1 MNRLLAAITV
11 LAATTSTTVFA
22 DNFTGYWGIN
32 YGTVS
37 SHNTDLGNL
46 GIKAGV
52 NVSPVAA
59 LEAEYTSSLNDE
71 HVSNGNKLSADTS
84 AVYAKIQSQGDF
96 YINGRIGV
104 ARVDFD
110 QTTPLGYD
118 RKNHVSGAAYGVGIG
133 GKLAPNV
140 NLELN
145 YTRLPDL
152 DASPTLSSDDRK
164 NEQVTVGVSLQ
175 Y

>member
-1 MNRLLAAITV
+1 MNRFLATV
-11 LAATTSTTVFA
+11 SALVALGSTPVFA
-22 DNFTGYWGIN
+22 DNFTGYWGLN
-32 YGTVS
+32 YGTVTTN
-37 SHNTDLGNL
+37 HTDLGNL
-46 GIKAGV
+46 GVKAGV

-59 LEAEYTSSLNDE
+59 LEAEYTSTLNDE
-71 HVSNGNKLSADTS
+71 NLNNGNKLSVDTS

-96 YINGRIGV
+96 YVNGRIGV

-118 RKNHVSGAAYGVGIG
+118 RKSHVSGAAYGVGIG

-164 NEQVTVGVSLQ
+164 NEQVTVGVNLQ
-175 Y
+175 F